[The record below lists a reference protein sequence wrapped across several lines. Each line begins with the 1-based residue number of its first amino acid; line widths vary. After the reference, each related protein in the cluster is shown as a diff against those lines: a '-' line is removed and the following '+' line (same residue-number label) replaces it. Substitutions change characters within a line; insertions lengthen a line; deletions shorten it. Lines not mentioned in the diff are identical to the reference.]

1 MKHLFRISIVVLF
14 VISCKTTTKHKQGL
28 VTNKAMVV
36 SANPLASKVGAAIMK
51 KGGNAIDAMVATHFA
66 LAVVYPQAGN
76 IGGGGFM
83 VYRDKNGKSTA
94 LDFRE
99 KAPLSAHR
107 DMYLDSLGNVIPNKS
122 SVGIFSVGVP
132 GSVAGMIT
140 AHKKYGKLPFKELVQ
155 PAIEL
160 AKGYKLTQ
168 KDANLFNEFRVRFE
182 DNNRFETI
190 YQSKLNWQKGDEI
203 KNPEL
208 VAVLKRIANQGE
220 KGFYEGE
227 TAELLVAEMQ
237 AHEGIMTL
245 EDLKKYKAVW
255 RNPISFDYKDLHITS
270 MSPPSSGGI
279 TLAEIMKMVAKQPL
293 KKYGFQS
300 IEAIQTLVE
309 AERRAYADRAEYLG
323 DPDFVKIPMAK
334 LLSEDYLTK
343 RMQDFSLNKASSS
356 EVIGAGLGKL
366 PHESM
371 ETTHYSIVDTEG
383 NAVSVTTTLN
393 SYFGSKVMVK
403 GAGFF
408 LNNEMDD
415 FSAKPGVP
423 NLYGLVGNE
432 ANSIAPE
439 KRMLSSMTP
448 TIVAKNGKLFMV
460 VGTPGGSTIITSV
473 LQTILNV
480 REYGMTMQEAVDA
493 PRFHHQWLPDVIK
506 VEPKAF
512 SSELIQQLEAKGYKV
527 DNTNAPV
534 IGKVDAVLVLPNGKL
549 EAGADSRG
557 DDAGAGF

>member
-1 MKHLFRISIVVLF
+1 MKKYFLPFIVLTF
-14 VISCKTTTKHKQGL
+14 FIQCKTTPQHKQGL
-28 VTNKAMVV
+28 VTDKAMVV
-36 SANPLASKVGAAIMK
+36 SANPLASQVGAAIMK
-51 KGGNAIDAMVATHFA
+51 QGGNAIDAMVATHFA

-83 VYRDKNGKSTA
+83 VYRDSTGKSIA

-99 KAPLSAHR
+99 KAPLSASR
-107 DMYLDSLGNVIPNKS
+107 DMYLDSLGNVIAGKS

-132 GSVAGMIT
+132 GSVAGMVE
-140 AHKKYGKLPFKELVQ
+140 AHKKYGKLPFKKLIE
-155 PAIEL
+155 PAITL

-182 DNNRFETI
+182 DNNRFKTI
-190 YQSKLNWQKGDEI
+190 YQSKLNWKKGDEI
-203 KNPEL
+203 KNPNL
-208 VAVLKRIANQGE
+208 VKILERIAEQGNA
-220 KGFYEGE
+220 GFYEGE
-227 TAELLVAEMQ
+227 TAQLLVDEMQ

-245 EDLKKYKAVW
+245 EDLKQYKAIW
-255 RNPISFDYKDLHITS
+255 RKPITFDYKDLHIIS

-279 TLAEIMKMVAKQPL
+279 TLAEIMKMIANYPL
-293 KKYGFQS
+293 ETYDFQS
-300 IEAIQTLVE
+300 LKQIQVLVE

-323 DPDFVKIPMAK
+323 DPDFVKIPVEA
-334 LLSEDYLTK
+334 LLAQEYLKK
-343 RMQDFSLNKASSS
+343 RMQSFSFDKASSS
-356 EVIGAGLGKL
+356 TEIGAGLEKL

-371 ETTHYSIVDTEG
+371 ETTHYSIVDASG
-383 NAVSVTTTLN
+383 NAISVTTTLN

-448 TIVAKNGKLFMV
+448 TIVEKNDKLFMV

-480 REYGMTMQEAVDA
+480 STYEMSMQEAVDA
-493 PRFHHQWLPDVIK
+493 PRFHHQWLPDIIK
-506 VEPKAF
+506 VEPQAF
-512 SSELIQQLEAKGYKV
+512 SDDLIKKLEEKGYKI

-534 IGKVDAVLVLPNGKL
+534 IGKVDAILVLPNGKL

-557 DDAGAGF
+557 DDTGAGF

>member
-1 MKHLFRISIVVLF
+1 MKKILIVVLIF
-14 VISCKTTTKHKQGL
+14 TFIQCKKTPTHKQGL

-36 SANPLASKVGAAIMK
+36 SANPLASQVGSAIMK
-51 KGGNAIDAMVATHFA
+51 QGGNAIDAMVATHFA

-83 VYRDKNGKSTA
+83 VYRDKNGKSIA

-99 KAPLSAHR
+99 KAPLSASR
-107 DMYLDSLGNVIPNKS
+107 DMYLDSLGNVIAGKS

-132 GSVAGMIT
+132 GSVAGMVE
-140 AHKKYGKLPFKELVQ
+140 AHKKYGKLPFKQLVQ
-155 PAIEL
+155 PAIRL
-160 AKGYKLTQ
+160 AKGYKLTA
-168 KDANLFNEFRVRFE
+168 KDAKLFNEFNAKFE
-182 DNNRFETI
+182 ENNRFKTL
-190 YQSKLNWQKGDEI
+190 YQSKSNWQKDDVL
-203 KNPEL
+203 KNPAL
-208 VAVLKRIANQGE
+208 VKVLERIAEQGNA
-220 KGFYEGE
+220 GFYEGE
-227 TAELLVAEMQ
+227 TAQLLVNEMQ
-237 AHEGIMTL
+237 AHQGIMTL
-245 EDLKKYKAVW
+245 EDLKKYKAIW
-255 RNPISFDYKDLHITS
+255 RKPVAFDYKNLHVIS

-279 TLAEIMKMVAKQPL
+279 TLAEIMKMIENQPL
-293 KKYGFQS
+293 KDFGFQS
-300 IEAIQTLVE
+300 MKEIQVLVE

-323 DPDFVKIPMAK
+323 DPDFVKIPLDK
-334 LLSEDYLTK
+334 LLAKDYLVK
-343 RMQDFSLNKASSS
+343 RMASFSFDKASSS
-356 EVIGAGLGKL
+356 EKIGAGLGKL
-366 PHESM
+366 PKESM
-371 ETTHYSIVDTEG
+371 ETTHYSIVDAAG

-393 SYFGSKVMVK
+393 SYFGSKVMVQ

-432 ANSIAPE
+432 ANSVAPE

-448 TIVAKNGKLFMV
+448 TIVEKNGKLFMV

-480 REYGMTMQEAVDA
+480 KEYEMSMQEAVDA

-506 VEPKAF
+506 VEPNAF
-512 SSELIQQLEAKGYKV
+512 SPELIKKLTDIGYTV
-527 DNTNAPV
+527 DDTNAPV
-534 IGKVDAVLVLPNGKL
+534 IGKVDAILVLANGKL